1 MTPIP
6 TYSPER
12 LRALFHPRS
21 IVLVGAS
28 EKSTWSWN
36 FHHILHD
43 GHFTGLVHYVNPR
56 GGTVHGLPAHARLAD
71 IGEPVD
77 LALIIVPP
85 PAVLSVLQD
94 MNEVGIRNAV
104 LITAGFGELGAE
116 GKRMQEELVA
126 YAHAHDIAFLGPNC
140 LGYINVAHGIP
151 AMPSP
156 FPPVI
161 EGAVAVISQS
171 GALTST
177 LFNYAY
183 LQHVGISALAS
194 TGNEAVLSVSELMD
208 YFVDDEATKVIALF
222 VEAIRNPEH
231 FVSAAQRALEKG
243 KPIVAFKIGRSE
255 RSAQVAQA
263 HTGALVGDDRVIDAL
278 FRQLGII
285 RVNSIEELLIS
296 SGALAQT
303 GVLPGNRLGFVAISG
318 GSCDSAAD
326 YAEQY
331 RIELPEFSEETKRG
345 LRSLLPALGPAHN
358 PLDTTGAVV
367 NDQLLF
373 ERIVAQVGSD
383 PNLDMLVCANSLP
396 SEAQG
401 EYVNAFSVK
410 LLQHIVTG
418 LRSASHPAFLLD
430 FVSND
435 VAKHARDAVEQN
447 QWPLLPGGVDRGLQ
461 ALGKAMWWS
470 ERFRR
475 TQAQQAS
482 APQEALP
489 APKVSEAAVG
499 TWSESQVRPLL
510 EEYGIPVVPARLV
523 TRAEQAVEAAREVS
537 YPVALKVASPDIVH
551 KSDIGGVRLNLQNE
565 QEVREAFQQIMQAA
579 GNVSPTP
586 RVEGVLVSP
595 MRSGGVELLVGIVH
609 DPSWGQ
615 VMAVGLGGIWVET
628 LKDTSLRVLPV
639 SREEIRT
646 MLDELQGKALLRGAR
661 GSTPANLDRLV
672 EMIYRASRLAQ
683 ALGDTLESLEINPL
697 RVAGSEIEALDAFIT
712 WRSLEQHS

>member
-1 MTPIP
+1 MTQTPY
-6 TYSPER
+6 YSPER
-12 LRALFHPRS
+12 LRSLFQPRS

-36 FHHILHD
+36 FHNILHD
-43 GHFTGLVHYVNPR
+43 GHFTGPVHYINPR
-56 GGTVHGLPAHARLAD
+56 GGTVHGLPAYSRLAE
-71 IGEPVD
+71 IGDPVD
-77 LALIIVPP
+77 LALIVVPP
-85 PAVLSVLQD
+85 PAVLSVFQD
-94 MNEVGIRNAV
+94 MAEMSIRNAV
-104 LITAGFGELGAE
+104 LITAGFGELGTE
-116 GKRMQEELVA
+116 GKQMQQELIDF
-126 YAHAHDIAFLGPNC
+126 AHAHDIAFLGPNC
-140 LGYINVAHGIP
+140 LGYINVAHNIP

-161 EGAVAVISQS
+161 EGHVAVIAQS

-183 LQHVGISALAS
+183 MQHIGINALAS

-208 YFVDDEATKVIALF
+208 YFVEDEATKVIALF

-231 FVSAAQRALEKG
+231 FIAAARRALEKG

-278 FRQLGII
+278 FRQLRII
-285 RVNSIEELLIS
+285 RVNSIEELLIT
-296 SGALAQT
+296 SGTLAQT
-303 GVLPGNRLGFVAISG
+303 GVLPGNRLGFVALSG

-331 RIELPEFSEETKRG
+331 GIALPEFSEETKRG

-367 NDQLLF
+367 NDLPLF

-383 PNLDMLVCANSLP
+383 PNLDVLVCANSLP

-401 EYVNAFSVK
+401 EYINAFSVK
-410 LLQHIVTG
+410 LVQHIVAG

-430 FVSND
+430 FVNND
-435 VAKHARDAVEQN
+435 VARHAREAAEQN

-470 ERFRR
+470 EHFRHSQVQR
-475 TQAQQAS
+475 VAAVDEEQL
-482 APQEALP
+482 APN
-489 APKVSEAAVG
+489 VSEAAVG
-499 TWSESQVRPLL
+499 TWSESQIRPLL
-510 EEYGIPVVPARLV
+510 EQYGVPVVPAHLV
-523 TRAEQAVEAAREVS
+523 TSAEQAVEAAREVNF
-537 YPVALKVASPDIVH
+537 PVVLKVASPDIVH
-551 KSDIGGVRLNLQNE
+551 KSDIGGVLLNLQHE
-565 QEVREAFQQIMQAA
+565 QEVREAFQQIMQAV
-579 GNVSPTP
+579 GNASPTASI
-586 RVEGVLVSP
+586 EGVLVSP
-595 MRSGGVELLVGIVH
+595 MRSGGIELLVGIVH
-609 DPSWGQ
+609 DAAWGQ

-639 SREEIRT
+639 SREDIRI
-646 MLDELQGKALLRGAR
+646 MLNELQGKALLHGAR
-661 GSTPANLDRLV
+661 GSLPADMDRLV
-672 EMIYRASRLAQ
+672 EVIYRTCRLAQ
-683 ALGDTLESLEINPL
+683 ALGDRLESLEINPL
-697 RVAGSEIEALDAFIT
+697 RVSGSQIEALDALVS
-712 WRSLEQHS
+712 WRSLEQSS

>member
-1 MTPIP
+1 MTHTP

-12 LRALFHPRS
+12 LRSLFQPRS

-36 FHHILHD
+36 FHNILHD
-43 GHFTGLVHYVNPR
+43 GHFTGPVHYVNPR
-56 GGTVHGLPAHARLAD
+56 GGTVHGLPAYSRLAD
-71 IGEPVD
+71 IGEPID
-77 LALIIVPP
+77 LALIVVPP
-85 PAVLSVLQD
+85 PAVLSVFQD
-94 MNEVGIRNAV
+94 MAEMNVRNAV

-116 GKRMQEELVA
+116 GKEMQQELIDF
-126 YAHAHDIAFLGPNC
+126 AHTHGIAFLGPNC
-140 LGYINVAHGIP
+140 LGYINVAHNIP

-161 EGAVAVISQS
+161 EGHVAVIAQS

-183 LQHVGISALAS
+183 MQHIGINALAS

-208 YFVDDEATKVIALF
+208 YFVEDEATKVIALF

-231 FVSAAQRALEKG
+231 FISAARRALEKG
-243 KPIVAFKIGRSE
+243 KPIVAFKVGRSE
-255 RSAQVAQA
+255 RSAEVAQA

-285 RVNSIEELLIS
+285 RVNSIEELLITA
-296 SGALAQT
+296 GTLAQT
-303 GVLPGNRLGFVAISG
+303 GVLPGNRLGFVALSG

-331 RIELPEFSEETKRG
+331 GITLPEFSEETKQG

-367 NDQLLF
+367 NDLLLF
-373 ERIVAQVGSD
+373 ERIVTQVGSD
-383 PNLDMLVCANSLP
+383 PNLDVLVCANSLP

-401 EYVNAFSVK
+401 EYINAFSVK
-410 LLQHIVTG
+410 LVQHIVTG

-435 VAKHARDAVEQN
+435 VAKHAREAAEQN

-475 TQAQQAS
+475 AQAQQAS

-489 APKVSEAAVG
+489 APSMSGAAVG
-499 TWSESQVRPLL
+499 IWSESQVRPLL

-523 TRAEQAVEAAREVS
+523 TSADQAVEAAREVG

-565 QEVREAFQQIMQAA
+565 PEVREAFQQIMQAA
-579 GNVSPTP
+579 GSTKPAA
-586 RVEGVLVSP
+586 RLEGVLVSP
-595 MRSGGVELLVGIVH
+595 MRSGGVELLVGMVR
-609 DPSWGQ
+609 DPAWGQ
-615 VMAVGLGGIWVET
+615 VMAVGLGGVWVEI
-628 LKDTSLRVLPV
+628 LKDTSLRVLPI

-661 GSTPANLDRLV
+661 GSIAAELDRLV
-672 EMIYRASRLAQ
+672 EVIYRASRLAQ

-697 RVAGSEIEALDAFIT
+697 RVAGSEIEALDALMT
-712 WRSLEQHS
+712 WRSLEQPS

>member
-1 MTPIP
+1 MTNTP

-12 LRALFHPRS
+12 LRSLFEPRS
-21 IVLVGAS
+21 IALIGAS

-36 FHHILHD
+36 FHNVLHD
-43 GHFTGLVHYVNPR
+43 GHFTGPVYYVNPR
-56 GGTVHGLPAHARLAD
+56 GATVHGLPTYSRLAD
-71 IGEPVD
+71 IGAQID
-77 LALIIVPP
+77 LALIVVPP

-94 MNEVGIRNAV
+94 MAGVGVRNAV

-116 GKRMQEELVA
+116 GKHMQQELIA
-126 YAHAHDIAFLGPNC
+126 FAHAHDIAFLGPNC
-140 LGYINVAHGIP
+140 LGYINVAHNIP

-156 FPPVI
+156 FPPVV
-161 EGAVAVISQS
+161 EGNVAVIAQS

-208 YFVDDEATKVIALF
+208 YFVEDEATKVIALF

-231 FVSAAQRALEKG
+231 FISAARRALEKG

-255 RSAQVAQA
+255 LSAQVAQA

-285 RVNSIEELLIS
+285 RVNSIEELLITA
-296 SGALAQT
+296 GTLAQT
-303 GVLPGNRLGFVAISG
+303 GVLPGNRLGFVALSG

-331 RIELPEFSEETKRG
+331 GIALPEFSEETKQG
-345 LRSLLPALGPAHN
+345 LRALLPALGPAHN

-367 NDQLLF
+367 NDLLLF

-383 PNLDMLVCANSLP
+383 SNLDVLVCANSLP

-401 EYVNAFSVK
+401 EYINAFSVK

-418 LRSASHPAFLLD
+418 LRSSSHPAFLLD

-435 VAKHARDAVEQN
+435 VAKHAREAVELN

-475 TQAQQAS
+475 TQAQQA
-482 APQEALP
+482 AAIDEVLP
-489 APKVSEAAVG
+489 APEVRGAAVG

-510 EEYGIPVVPARLV
+510 EQYGIPLVPAHLV
-523 TRAEQAVEAAREVS
+523 TSAEQAVAAARELGF
-537 YPVALKVASPDIVH
+537 PVALKMASPDIVH

-565 QEVREAFQQIMQAA
+565 QEVREA
-579 GNVSPTP
+579 
-586 RVEGVLVSP
+586 
-595 MRSGGVELLVGIVH
+595 
-609 DPSWGQ
+609 
-615 VMAVGLGGIWVET
+615 
-628 LKDTSLRVLPV
+628 
-639 SREEIRT
+639 
-646 MLDELQGKALLRGAR
+646 
-661 GSTPANLDRLV
+661 
-672 EMIYRASRLAQ
+672 
-683 ALGDTLESLEINPL
+683 
-697 RVAGSEIEALDAFIT
+697 
-712 WRSLEQHS
+712 

>member
-1 MTPIP
+1 MTHTP

-12 LRALFHPRS
+12 LRSLFQPRS

-36 FHHILHD
+36 FHNILHD
-43 GHFTGLVHYVNPR
+43 GHFTGPVHYVNPR
-56 GGTVHGLPAHARLAD
+56 GGTVHGLPTYSRLAD

-77 LALIIVPP
+77 LALIVVPP
-85 PAVLSVLQD
+85 PAVLSVFQD
-94 MNEVGIRNAV
+94 MAEMNIRNAV

-116 GKRMQEELVA
+116 GKQMQQELIDFA
-126 YAHAHDIAFLGPNC
+126 RTHDIAFLGPNC
-140 LGYINVAHGIP
+140 LGYINVAHNIP

-161 EGAVAVISQS
+161 EGHVAVIAQS

-183 LQHVGISALAS
+183 MQHIGINALAS

-208 YFVDDEATKVIALF
+208 YFVEDEATKVIALF

-231 FVSAAQRALEKG
+231 FISAARRALEKG
-243 KPIVAFKIGRSE
+243 KPIVAFKVGRSE
-255 RSAQVAQA
+255 RSAEVAQA

-285 RVNSIEELLIS
+285 RVNSIEELLITA
-296 SGALAQT
+296 GTLAQT
-303 GVLPGNRLGFVAISG
+303 GVLPGNRLGFVALSG

-331 RIELPEFSEETKRG
+331 GITLPEFSEETKQG

-367 NDQLLF
+367 NDLLLF
-373 ERIVAQVGSD
+373 ERIVTQVGSD
-383 PNLDMLVCANSLP
+383 PNLDVLVCANSLP

-401 EYVNAFSVK
+401 EYINAFSVK
-410 LLQHIVTG
+410 LVQHIVTG

-435 VAKHARDAVEQN
+435 VAKHARDAAEQN

-475 TQAQQAS
+475 TQAGQVA
-482 APQEALP
+482 AMREALL
-489 APKVSEAAVG
+489 APRVSEAAMG

-523 TRAEQAVEAAREVS
+523 TSSEQAVEAAREVN

-551 KSDIGGVRLNLQNE
+551 KSDIGGVRLNLQHE

-579 GNVSPTP
+579 GNANPAA
-586 RVEGVLVSP
+586 RLEGVLVSP
-595 MRSGGVELLVGIVH
+595 MRSGGIELLVGIVR

-615 VMAVGLGGIWVET
+615 VMAVGLGGIWVEI

-646 MLDELQGKALLRGAR
+646 MLDELQGKAVLRGAR
-661 GSTPANLDRLV
+661 GSTAADLDRLV
-672 EMIYRASRLAQ
+672 EVIYRASRLAQ

-697 RVAGSEIEALDAFIT
+697 RVAGSEIEALDALIT
-712 WRSLEQHS
+712 WRSLEQPS

>member
-1 MTPIP
+1 MTDRP

-12 LRALFHPRS
+12 LRGLFQPHS

-43 GHFTGLVHYVNPR
+43 GHFTGPVYYVNPR
-56 GGTVHGLPAHARLAD
+56 GGTVHGLPASSRLAD

-77 LALIIVPP
+77 LALIVVPP
-85 PAVLSVLQD
+85 PAVLSVFQD
-94 MNEVGIRNAV
+94 MAEMNMHNAV

-116 GKRMQEELVA
+116 GKRMQQELINF
-126 YAHAHDIAFLGPNC
+126 AHSHDIAFLGPNC
-140 LGYINVAHGIP
+140 LGYINVAHNVP

-161 EGAVAVISQS
+161 EGHVAVIAQS

-183 LQHVGISALAS
+183 MQHIGINALAS

-222 VEAIRNPEH
+222 VEAIRNPEQ
-231 FVSAAQRALEKG
+231 FMSAARRALEKG
-243 KPIVAFKIGRSE
+243 KPIVAFKVGRSE

-285 RVNSIEELLIS
+285 RVNSIEELLITA
-296 SGALAQT
+296 GTLAQT
-303 GVLPGNRLGFVAISG
+303 GVLPGNRLGFVALSG

-331 RIELPEFSEETKRG
+331 GIALPEFSEETKQG
-345 LRSLLPALGPAHN
+345 LRTLLPALGPSHN

-367 NDQLLF
+367 NDQKLF
-373 ERIVAQVGSD
+373 EHIVAQVGSD
-383 PNLDMLVCANSLP
+383 PNLDVLVCANSLP
-396 SEAQG
+396 SESQG
-401 EYVNAFSVK
+401 EFINAFSVK
-410 LLQHIVTG
+410 LVQHIVNG

-435 VAKHARDAVEQN
+435 VAKHAREAVEQH

-470 ERFRR
+470 EHFRHA
-475 TQAQQAS
+475 QAQQAS
-482 APQEALP
+482 APQEAMP
-489 APKVSEAAVG
+489 APSVSKTAVG
-499 TWSESQVRPLL
+499 TWSEAQARSLL
-510 EEYGIPVVPARLV
+510 EEYEIPVIPARLV
-523 TRAEQAVEAAREVS
+523 TTAEQAVEVAREVG

-551 KSDIGGVRLNLQNE
+551 KSDIGGVQLNLQDE
-565 QEVREAFQQIMQAA
+565 QEVREAFGQIMQAA
-579 GNVSPTP
+579 GSVKPAA
-586 RVEGVLVSP
+586 RLEGVLVSP
-595 MRSGGVELLVGIVH
+595 MRSGGVELLVGIVR
-609 DPSWGQ
+609 DPTWGQ
-615 VMAVGLGGIWVET
+615 VMAVGLGGIWVEI

-639 SREEIRT
+639 THEDVQA
-646 MLDELQGKALLRGAR
+646 MLAELQGVKLLQGAR
-661 GSTPANLDRLV
+661 GSKPADLEALV
-672 EMIYRASRLAQ
+672 EVIYHTAELAQ
-683 ALGDTLESLEINPL
+683 ALKADLESLEINPL
-697 RVAGSEIEALDAFIT
+697 RVDGSQIEALDAVIT
-712 WRSLEQHS
+712 WQRSQT